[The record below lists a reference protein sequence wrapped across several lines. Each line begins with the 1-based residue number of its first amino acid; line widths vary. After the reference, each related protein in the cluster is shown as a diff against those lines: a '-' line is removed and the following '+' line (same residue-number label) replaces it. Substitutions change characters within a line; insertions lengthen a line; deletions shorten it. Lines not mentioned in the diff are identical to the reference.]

1 MEDSEILA
9 QLEERKES
17 AVSEMLNK
25 YGKICR
31 KIAGNMLHSNEDAEE
46 VVNDALL
53 TAWNR
58 IPPETPLYLCAFLC
72 KITRNLSLKRLE
84 YRTAKK
90 RAASAEAVSLDELAE
105 VLCSKEDSP
114 EEQCDAAALAKA
126 ISDFLNQQKLRNQQL
141 FVRRY
146 YAADSLETLAEE
158 FDMSENSIAAVLLRM
173 RKKLAAYL
181 DDNGFD
187 TAR

>member
-1 MEDSEILA
+1 M
-9 QLEERKES
+9 
-17 AVSEMLNK
+17 
-25 YGKICR
+25 YGKPNTCSIFALIPDFGR
-31 KIAGNMLHSNEDAEE
+31 NDKNERNEE
-46 VVNDALL
+46 
-53 TAWNR
+53 
-58 IPPETPLYLCAFLC
+58 
-72 KITRNLSLKRLE
+72 
-84 YRTAKK
+84 
-90 RAASAEAVSLDELAE
+90 
-105 VLCSKEDSP
+105 
-114 EEQCDAAALAKA
+114 KA